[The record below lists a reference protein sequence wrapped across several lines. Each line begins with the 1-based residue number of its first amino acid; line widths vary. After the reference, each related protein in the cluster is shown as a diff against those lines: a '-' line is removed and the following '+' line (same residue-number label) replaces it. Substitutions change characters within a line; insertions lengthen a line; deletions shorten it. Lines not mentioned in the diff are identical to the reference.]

1 MGVKDIMKAYFFK
14 VRFDYGVGA
23 YAVAASS
30 VSTAEQMLDAWFKT
44 YDWYGCEEKD
54 IKISMIGMSDNFAT
68 VNGEI
73 AEGEVVELALY
84 IE

>member
-1 MGVKDIMKAYFFK
+1 
-14 VRFDYGVGA
+14 
-23 YAVAASS
+23 
-30 VSTAEQMLDAWFKT
+30 MLNAWFKT

-73 AEGEVVELALY
+73 AEGEVVELACY
-84 IE
+84 IA

>member
-1 MGVKDIMKAYFFK
+1 MGVKDIMKAYFFR

-73 AEGEVVELALY
+73 AEGEVVELACY
-84 IE
+84 IA